1 MGDPTPRGLCHD
13 KEAARDVC
21 GRGAGALCFHTPTAV
36 RSPLQTTRRGMSF
49 LAPTTLLRDAP
60 IPSMEGLSDIRMS
73 AWCRRLWAL
82 STAGGPGVDTKAT
95 IKHRKKKEAEAKASF
110 LFNPDHQEER
120 IQELEQAIQ
129 SEHGHL
135 PAVLVEQIWEV
146 YHAVLPP
153 DVESDLRVQQ
163 CLPYAQHFFTL
174 MHLLTSLDCD
184 LEEISAK
191 TKSIQAYIAEY
202 KDSLEV
208 MQGIGHTAAHMAER
222 SKLDAKLVALR
233 QRIVEACGDVRHA
246 GTPLYYA
253 WLRYTGSMENGIR
266 RLMNFRK
273 IIHAFDI
280 ICKSRVREM
289 EKQLDDS
296 LPSFTKLTEEAKEE
310 IATGLKLW
318 QARKH
323 DMGLLDGALTYLFH
337 DFFSKEYLVMEE
349 LTWFTTPPALLE
361 RIMAAEGVHPF
372 HRGLVDMKDRLQPQ
386 HHRHLFAFLH
396 PAVVEE
402 PLIAVQVALTKGI
415 SISVDHILH
424 RPTPLANP
432 VNASVAAQAY
442 QRHVALYGEDTS
454 DSEQVD
460 TAIFYSINSAQSAL
474 RGMDMGNRLIKRV
487 VREIDERINA
497 SRRVRQ
503 LSPIVHFSTLSPIPG
518 FNRWLKG
525 EIDRWWRLLEG
536 KKAQPGDR
544 TLGQSVFGP
553 GDASMIQLRFL
564 LPLRE
569 ALLDY
574 AGRYHLDDQESF
586 RKLREVAEQGS
597 STAATNPSAT
607 QEGLINVQ
615 TLTCLSELFLGTP
628 DGTKEEL
635 WYLDPI
641 FTTRIETPL
650 LRCVGHYLF
659 QEKKTNGRIRD
670 PVGNFHISNGAQMYR
685 LNFLANATPQ
695 GSRESACTM
704 VNYLY
709 DIPSISANVKQYEI
723 HREVCHGNFF
733 KYILSNQAEYQKGQ
747 GLYRSK
753 Q

>member
-1 MGDPTPRGLCHD
+1 MLGEGGEKQDSAYLLPQQQQLSFPLSTLFSSRRFFFTTP
-13 KEAARDVC
+13 
-21 GRGAGALCFHTPTAV
+21 
-36 RSPLQTTRRGMSF
+36 
-49 LAPTTLLRDAP
+49 LRHDAP
-60 IPSMEGLSDIRMS
+60 SPTLEGLSDIRMS

-110 LFNPDHQEER
+110 LLHPEAQEER
-120 IQELEQAIQ
+120 IQELEQAIH
-129 SEHGHL
+129 SEHGQL

-153 DVESDLRVQQ
+153 DVESDLRAQQ

-184 LEEISAK
+184 LEEILGK
-191 TKSIQAYIAEY
+191 TNQIQTYITDYKKCREAIQALDGRHSTTEIE
-202 KDSLEV
+202 
-208 MQGIGHTAAHMAER
+208 ER
-222 SKLDAKLVALR
+222 GRLDAKLVALR
-233 QRIVEACGDVRHA
+233 QRIVESCGDVRHA

-273 IIHAFDI
+273 IIHAFNI
-280 ICKSRVREM
+280 ICKGKVKEM
-289 EKQLDDS
+289 EKKLDDS
-296 LPSFTKLTEEAKEE
+296 LPAFATLGEKDKEDL
-310 IATGLKLW
+310 AVALQLW
-318 QARKH
+318 EARKH
-323 DMGLLDGALTYLFH
+323 DMGLLDGALAYVFH

-442 QRHVALYGEDTS
+442 QRHLALYGEDTS

-525 EIDRWWRLLEG
+525 EIDKWWRRLEG
-536 KKAQPGDR
+536 KKAAAEDL
-544 TLGQSVFGP
+544 TLGQAVFGP
-553 GDASMIQLRFL
+553 GDTQMIQVRFFR
-564 LPLRE
+564 PLRE

-574 AGRYHLDDQESF
+574 ANRYKLCEVESF
-586 RKLREVAEQGS
+586 QKLREVAERCATCTS
-597 STAATNPSAT
+597 SMSTGPSTSEAIP
-607 QEGLINVQ
+607 EGLANIQ
-615 TLTCLSELFLGTP
+615 TLSCLSDLFLATS
-628 DGTKEEL
+628 DSTKDQL

-650 LRCVGHYLF
+650 LRCIGHYLF
-659 QEKKTNGRIRD
+659 QEKKANGRIRD

-709 DIPSISANVKQYEI
+709 DIPSISVNVKQYEI
-723 HREVCHGNFF
+723 HREVNHGNFF
-733 KYILSNQAEYQKGQ
+733 KYILSNQAEYQKEQ
-747 GLYRSK
+747 GAFHLK
-753 Q
+753 K